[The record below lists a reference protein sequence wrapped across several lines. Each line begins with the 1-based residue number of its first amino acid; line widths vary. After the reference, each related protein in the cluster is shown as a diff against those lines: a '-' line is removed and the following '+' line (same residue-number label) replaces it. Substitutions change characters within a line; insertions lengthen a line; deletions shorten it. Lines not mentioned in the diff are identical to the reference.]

1 MHAAGATVSIIC
13 PVGKGAEARRETL
26 EGIEIFRHPMPP
38 EADSPLGYLR
48 EYGAALLW
56 ETWLAWRIFFGRG
69 FDVIHGC
76 NPPDLIFLIAW
87 QFRLLGVRY
96 IFDHHDVNPELYEA
110 KFNKRGFFWKLMVW
124 LERITFAS
132 AHVSIATNQSYRH
145 VAITR
150 GNMPPDKVFVVR
162 SGPETDRVRQVP
174 PVPKWR
180 NGRDYLVG
188 YVGVMGQQEGI
199 DLLIDAVAHI
209 VFEKAR
215 RDIHF
220 CLVGGGPSLA
230 GLEQLSKSKG
240 LDQFITFT
248 GRVSDEALFEML
260 STADVGVNPDRVN
273 PMNNISTMNKI
284 LEYLAFSKP
293 IVQFDVVEGR
303 YSADCASLYAAPND
317 PVDFADKI
325 LYLIDNPAVRAEMGA
340 FGRARFENE
349 LSWDYQKPALINAYL
364 AALGRG

>member
-1 MHAAGATVSIIC
+1 
-13 PVGKGAEARRETL
+13 
-26 EGIEIFRHPMPP
+26 
-38 EADSPLGYLR
+38 
-48 EYGAALLW
+48 
-56 ETWLAWRIFFGRG
+56 
-69 FDVIHGC
+69 
-76 NPPDLIFLIAW
+76 
-87 QFRLLGVRY
+87 
-96 IFDHHDVNPELYEA
+96 
-110 KFNKRGFFWKLMVW
+110 
-124 LERITFAS
+124 
-132 AHVSIATNQSYRH
+132 
-145 VAITR
+145 
-150 GNMPPDKVFVVR
+150 
-162 SGPETDRVRQVP
+162 VP
-174 PVPKWR
+174 PVPTWR

-209 VFEKAR
+209 VFVKAR

-230 GLEQLSKSKG
+230 GLEQLTKSKS
-240 LDQFITFT
+240 LDEFITFT

-303 YSADCASLYAAPND
+303 YSAGRASLYAAPND

-325 LYLIDNPAVRAEMGA
+325 LYLIDNPAIAAEMGA

-349 LSWDYQKPALINAYL
+349 LSWDYQKPALIDAYVT
-364 AALGRG
+364 ALKRG